1 MQPVQPIAEGQ
12 RTKIIYT
19 LIKDQ
24 KYREAINYL
33 NYELQFCPKSRALS
47 LLAYCH
53 YMNQDFTSA
62 VGIYEQ
68 LVKYYPEIDDYKIY
82 LAQSYYKDSLYD
94 EALKVCASIENPQY
108 QGKMVQL
115 QALIRYEK
123 SEFQHAKTL
132 LKQNNMDDP
141 DSVINEGCI
150 LFKENKFDEA
160 RQRFQDGMN
169 LTGYSCELAYNIA
182 LCYYKQK
189 QLAQSL
195 KYIAEIIE
203 RGVRERPDLGVG
215 SNAEG
220 IEVKSVGNSQAL
232 KESAL
237 IEAFNLKAAIEYSI
251 KNYDAAKEALV
262 DMPPREED
270 ELDPCYFDE
279 SSLDERRGENSRGIQ
294 KVESLITKSTI
305 PS

>member
-12 RTKIIYT
+12 ETKSIYS

-24 KYREAINYL
+24 KDKEAINYL

-62 VGIYEQ
+62 VCIYEL

-82 LAQSYYKDSLYD
+82 LAQSYYKNSI
-94 EALKVCASIENPQY
+94 KKCASIENPQY

-132 LKQNNMDDP
+132 LKQNEMDDP
-141 DSVINEGCI
+141 DSIINEGCI

-182 LCYYKQK
+182 LCYYKQE

-195 KYIAEIIE
+195 KYFAEIIE
-203 RGVRERPDLGVG
+203 RGVRE
-215 SNAEG
+215 
-220 IEVKSVGNSQAL
+220 
-232 KESAL
+232 
-237 IEAFNLKAAIEYSI
+237 
-251 KNYDAAKEALV
+251 
-262 DMPPREED
+262 
-270 ELDPCYFDE
+270 
-279 SSLDERRGENSRGIQ
+279 
-294 KVESLITKSTI
+294 
-305 PS
+305 